1 MVRNSKIINKNAF
14 TLIELIF
21 AIVVIAISVMS
32 LPMMTR
38 VTTAGIESNLVQ
50 EAIFASVAEINM
62 ATTYIWDENSLIDED
77 DVTATK
83 DSLSR
88 VIDVDGTECPN
99 ITPDPITGLNIL
111 RRAGHVNRRCIDN
124 ADTRVYVGTG
134 TDFQD
139 ALETPEHNTFSPAFE
154 GAGSS
159 KTAQKQDY
167 ESKLEVNYATGIQM
181 QFGNTANDPNIKELT
196 LTIRNEKQ
204 ETITVLRTYSA
215 NIGEVAYARRDI
227 P

>member
-1 MVRNSKIINKNAF
+1 MVRTSKKLHRHAF

-38 VTTAGIESNLVQ
+38 VTTAGMESNLVQ

-77 DVTATK
+77 DVNATL

-99 ITPDPITGLNIL
+99 ITLDPLTGVNIL
-111 RRAGHVNRRCIDN
+111 RRNGHVNRRCIDN
-124 ADTRVYVGTG
+124 ADTRVYAGA
-134 TDFQD
+134 DYQD
-139 ALETPEHNTFSPAFE
+139 ALETPEHDNFLPAFE

-159 KTAQKQDY
+159 DTAYKEAY
-167 ESKLEVNYATGIQM
+167 ESRLEVNYETDIEM
-181 QFGNTANDPNIKELT
+181 QFGTTNDDPNIKELVV
-196 LTIRNEKQ
+196 TIRNEDQ
-204 ETITVLRTYSA
+204 ETVTVLRTYSA
-215 NIGEVAYARRDI
+215 NIGEVAYARIDI